1 MQTILFVIGLL
12 GWVFG
17 VTAFVLLLAWV
28 FEYKFAS
35 RR

>member
-1 MQTILFVIGLL
+1 MQTILFLIGVL

-17 VTAFVLLLAWV
+17 VAAFVLLLAWI
-28 FEYKFAS
+28 FEYKFA